1 MTMDM
6 TILKLGFPAFVLG
19 AAVALSL
26 PLQADAAGM
35 AKQAGEAANTMQAAT
50 RINVRGTIESV
61 TDKSLVVKTREGPDA
76 TLSLSDG
83 WVVGGVA
90 KASIDDIKKGDFV
103 GITNVPKEAGLSS
116 ALEVV
121 IFPAALKGTGEG
133 DRPWDLKPNSSMTNA
148 TVADAVK
155 GVDGRTVTV
164 VYHGTEKKIAIPDGT
179 PIVTLAQATK
189 DDLKPGATV
198 FVSAEHGSDGALTT
212 KRVVVG
218 TNGIVPPM

>member
-1 MTMDM
+1 MIIM
-6 TILKLGFPAFVLG
+6 IFKRGFPAFVLG
-19 AAVALSL
+19 AIVALSL
-26 PLQADAAGM
+26 PLQANAAGM
-35 AKQAGEAANTMQAAT
+35 AKQAGQAVNSMQAAK
-50 RINVRGTIESV
+50 RVNVRGTIESV
-61 TDKSLVVKTREGPDA
+61 ANESLVVKTREGQDA
-76 TLSLSDG
+76 TVSLSDG

-103 GITNVPKEAGLSS
+103 GITNVPKEAGLNS

-121 IFPAALKGTGEG
+121 IFPAALNGTGEG

-155 GVDGRTVTV
+155 VVDGRTVTV

-198 FVSAEHGSDGALTT
+198 FVSAERGSDGALTT

-218 TNGIVPPM
+218 TNGVVPPM

>member
-1 MTMDM
+1 MDM
-6 TILKLGFPAFVLG
+6 KVFTRGLPALVFG
-19 AAVALSL
+19 AAIAASI
-26 PLQADAAGM
+26 PLQAHADGI
-35 AKQAGEAANTMQAAT
+35 AKQTKQTNSMQASN
-50 RINVRGTIESV
+50 RVNVRGTIESFS
-61 TDKSLVVKTREGPDA
+61 DKSLVVKTREGPDA
-76 TLSLSDG
+76 TVSLSDG

-90 KASIDDIKKGDFV
+90 KASIDEIKKGDFV
-103 GITNVPKEAGLSS
+103 GITNVPKSQGVSS

-164 VYHGTEKKIAIPDGT
+164 VYHGTEKKIAIPEGT

-198 FVSAEHGSDGALTT
+198 FVSAERGTDGALTT
-212 KRVVVG
+212 KRIVVG
-218 TNGIVPPM
+218 TNGVVPPM